1 MKKKISLLLLII
13 LVFII
18 NINGVSAENSFSDS
32 PYPVCGF
39 DYVPSKLPAFTS
51 GLFNLIKLLVPIILI
66 VMGMIDF
73 LRAMMSSDE
82 KKMKDSQHRF
92 ITRLIAAAIIFLVV
106 AIVQFAFRKVAA
118 GADYKNGFANC
129 MSCLL
134 DNQKE
139 ACKGGSMD
147 IRKSCDDYQGMNCP
161 IDVGDDYGNQCMQY
175 NNGENYG
182 GCKIKGYNCEDYTSD
197 ECPSKTITGTYHCEP
212 VNGVCKAIINCS
224 NDTVSQCQPL
234 HGDVCK
240 WTGTECVAK

>member
-92 ITRLIAAAIIFLVV
+92 VTRLIAAVIVFLIMAV
-106 AIVQFAFRKVAA
+106 VQFAFSSIAA
-118 GADYKNGFANC
+118 GTDYKNGFANC
-129 MSCLL
+129 MDCIFNGDIASCS
-134 DNQKE
+134 
-139 ACKGGSMD
+139 GGERD
-147 IRKSCDDYQGMNCP
+147 LRKSCDDYEGKDCP

-175 NNGENYG
+175 NNGETYG
-182 GCKIKGYNCEDYTSD
+182 GCKIKGYNCEDYTAD
-197 ECPSKTITGTYHCEP
+197 ECPPTTITGTYHCKE
-212 VNGVCKAIINCS
+212 VNGVCKQTVNCES
-224 NDTVSQCQPL
+224 YTVNQCQSQ

-240 WTGTECVAK
+240 WTGTDCVAK